1 VRFFSVQDRTSTDT
15 SKCQPIKSFGKRH
28 LEDVEPEV
36 NKLEAVAPW
45 CSIDISSGSLTVA
58 LEPFNCF
65 DAETYADELVMDEPV
80 EFREDQRSM
89 PSCPVPRCICLLT

>member
-1 VRFFSVQDRTSTDT
+1 MSGVVTCEIATNFSQ
-15 SKCQPIKSFGKRH
+15 CQPIKSFGKRH

-45 CSIDISSGSLTVA
+45 CSVDISSGNLTVA

-65 DAETYADELVMDEPV
+65 DAETYADELVMEEPI
-80 EFREDQRSM
+80 EFREDQRSE
-89 PSCPVPRCICLLT
+89 SSSFSLI